1 MRSADQTAD
10 GLAVRISNG
19 GIGPLKKK
27 AAYSIAGTELGT
39 AKEARAKR
47 VMESEIGRWRCITDD
62 ETHLIVIEH
71 QHRVIPMPGEPARHY
86 PGARRFALST
96 GDDVRYIDATSFE
109 IIATGEILRRID

>member
-1 MRSADQTAD
+1 
-10 GLAVRISNG
+10 VNG
-19 GIGPLKKK
+19 GIGPLKIK
-27 AAYSIAGTELGT
+27 AAYSISGIEPGT
-39 AKEARAKR
+39 AEEACAKHD
-47 VMESEIGRWRCITDD
+47 MESEISRWRCITDD

-71 QHRVIPMPGEPARHY
+71 QHRAAPVPGEPSRHY